1 MHDVVITGGE
11 GFIAK
16 NLIYKLKNAKLKIF
30 VVKRKNGDLTLKKNW
45 KKIPKSKCIVH
56 LAGKSFAPDSWKDT
70 HNFLKNNILSTQLA
84 LDYCKKYQSK
94 LIFTSTVLYGGNYKS
109 PLLETFEPKPQNP
122 YHLSKYLCEQLCKFH
137 HDNFKTKIVIL
148 RIFNPYGLEQG
159 KRYVIPEITDMI
171 KKNKIFLKNLIAKRD
186 FIYIEDLIDAFLKA
200 IKKNIKFSI
209 KNIGSGKSYSI
220 RQLAKIMMNIY
231 GKKIPIKGK
240 KLFRVNDYKE
250 VYASINKAKREL
262 GWSPK
267 YTLKEGINH
276 LKQQLK

>member
-1 MHDVVITGGE
+1 
-11 GFIAK
+11 
-16 NLIYKLKNAKLKIF
+16 
-30 VVKRKNGDLTLKKNW
+30 
-45 KKIPKSKCIVH
+45 
-56 LAGKSFAPDSWKDT
+56 
-70 HNFLKNNILSTQLA
+70 
-84 LDYCKKYQSK
+84 
-94 LIFTSTVLYGGNYKS
+94 
-109 PLLETFEPKPQNP
+109 
-122 YHLSKYLCEQLCKFH
+122 
-137 HDNFKTKIVIL
+137 
-148 RIFNPYGLEQG
+148 LEQG

-209 KNIGSGKSYSI
+209 INIGSGKSYSI

-231 GKKIPIKGK
+231 GKKIPIKGR